1 MNNIKKLFFVILTM
15 LFGIGQLSILNF
27 QLGEAFAQEITVT
40 VTPTQQ
46 VLPPQ
51 VMLYITE
58 PANYFNIS
66 LSNTGKDNE
75 NIYLVMQIEQTN
87 PSTGL
92 GMSTPPKRQPQVPI
106 VVPAGGTRILTPG
119 EIRGLF
125 NHIPVNEI
133 KAPEGLFD
141 NYTDGSFGLLPEG
154 EYELH
159 LTAYHWNPG
168 SEPYVVSSPAGGVA
182 YFSVCYKAQAPEFLT
197 PMAAGASAFD
207 LFSVAELDPQ
217 SPLMTWK
224 APLVACNPSLIQYDY
239 SIRIVELLPGQLPDN
254 SMDNNPV
261 IYQSSSLSTPQCMVP
276 FSVIKQMKA
285 GKTYAAQVT
294 ATPANSNNKM
304 LNFVSIENK
313 GKSTYHL
320 FRLKDDGTTN
330 VDNDEMPKAP
340 EPEDVEE
347 NDNKDEDKE
356 SDKIE
361 EEKEEEDEDDITINM
376 GDVKTNEIVEDSLY
390 TFRNP
395 KIIDPYFQDT
405 NGVRKR
411 FVETGIEVAWERP
424 QFVGGEGQQNDTIR
438 IEYEVQLFDNGERAD
453 KEDAL
458 QQEPIYTFRTDEQK
472 DTIEWADMA
481 EAAEAGD
488 YMVLRIKPIVSHG
501 SSVAFTGDDNV
512 VDFALCNRLS
522 QQYFQCSSTTEI
534 ENTKPTTKSASD
546 FKGKQVSIGEYLM
559 TIDDISGNGTDGF
572 KGKGRVLWEPFGS
585 KIMVC
590 VTFDKLKINIDDVV
604 YEGTAVSETAPQMSS
619 NKECVDKL
627 FSDWGIDNL
636 IGDTGIP
643 YASQLQS
650 TSTGAVKSLA
660 EQINISKYYQAIKDG
675 EGLYD
680 LITSGGMDKLY
691 TPIKFPTE
699 VLPKGWD
706 VVDIQIADMK
716 FAPDHAT
723 MNIIGQS
730 ILPEC
735 DVLKSKMLVFGAPR
749 VCISPNRF
757 LPESGQIALL
767 GDFTLGTSDFE
778 MTFKAPQNVLEP
790 KDGCY
795 ISWHADT
802 LELLGID
809 ADMKFAGIVKDDNG
823 KPTTERPVM
832 NLKASFG
839 SWSDFLVD
847 NITIEDFQV
856 EDLPGYTFTA
866 SNIVYDHSD
875 RRNSAHMGAF
885 PEKYSKSKA
894 GIKGNEES
902 WHGLHIGE
910 IAVRLPK
917 SLQLG
922 EKNEDGD
929 YRLKLVGEEMFFDQ
943 SGVTLKMG
951 AENVFSAKEGTL
963 GGFGISLDKAV
974 LQIIQDD
981 FDNCMF
987 KGQLNIPIFGTK
999 EKDKNGKEKF
1009 GNVDYTC
1016 EIRRLTDPRP
1026 RSKVSESINP
1036 TELQKTRYSYV
1047 FLTEQ
1052 VDDLNFNCLVAD
1064 VDLDYKQTYFLVEAY
1079 DDEKEDKINTQ
1090 VELCIGGTIG
1100 IGGVDTANEWLKEK
1114 TKSLPLEVKIPDIHF
1129 TKMRLSNV
1137 KRADWHSIS
1146 DFATKKRKER
1156 EAREIEVEKELK
1168 KSLAYYQIAASEE
1181 MEFGENFYLD
1191 LGEWSLA
1198 SAKKRL
1204 GPFSFSLDKFKPSLK
1219 NSKLS
1224 VEVAGT
1230 VGLIEDK
1237 INVGATIEILA
1248 DVHTPGTDISEW
1260 SIDDG
1265 DIKFRGLSLDLDFTA
1280 LHLKGELNVI
1290 EDGTDHGYKGDL
1302 DISITGL
1309 FSLTCA
1315 GGYFEHEADANSLAG
1330 MKDEGIDT
1338 KTLDAGDRKYSW
1350 GYFMVKVESSTG
1362 IRVDPLVINRISGGF
1377 FFNCRPTK
1385 GKDTETDKF
1394 GGDPEPFYGNIGV
1407 AFGMKLSTSAGEK
1420 TLSANMDLLV
1430 CYDRQNNCLSTFMF
1444 NGDLKAVGGIINAK
1458 ASLIYENQK
1467 TQGGATQNRYLCLN
1481 VTVEAGA
1488 DTKALIADVTKANA
1502 ALESLKGTL
1511 DKFQENVDDIAN
1523 KMVVNP
1529 TQGLKQLSGKYDG
1542 DKSQE
1547 VAEDDTEDSDITAE
1561 VKEKNAKDVSN
1572 TLGAT
1577 AMKTKISLEFK
1588 ITWVKNGAEY
1598 NTPKWH
1604 LYLGEPEK
1612 DKRCSFTFLKFNGKI
1627 VTVDI
1632 GADAYLC
1639 LGNELPNNGALP
1651 AIPSKIT
1658 EFLSGHKS
1666 GSTDMGADL
1675 AKAERSRKKAA
1686 QALLGDDINGGVM
1699 VGASAWGYIKVDLGL
1714 LYGYIDAIAG
1724 FDASLVN
1731 YGSSAFCVNSGSK
1744 MGKDGWYAM
1753 GQLYA
1758 YLAAELGIHV
1768 KIGSFIN
1775 EKISIFHA
1783 GIGGV
1788 LELGLPNPTWVEG
1801 QARIKISLLGGLCKI
1816 NKKFEFSAG
1825 DHCVPFKGNALD
1837 GFEMFQ
1843 DVSLGSD
1850 SLYQALMDPTF
1861 AISANE
1867 ANNMTFTTTS
1877 SIGSHYRL
1885 LDPSYVD
1892 DIAKNM
1898 ETNEEDL
1905 KEKLATYAS
1914 RTYVFDVSQDKDAET
1929 NMKMG
1934 VRLFDLG
1941 TDPTTWIA
1949 NNNGEPLSESDFYKK
1964 MGRTSE
1970 KNSYNNMRQ
1979 MVSSYFNT
1987 RENTICESSK
1997 KRKGRALSNGE
2008 DGYLH
2013 TDNHSSNIDKFMD
2026 WGYHVGFSS
2035 SNSWGIKDKKEV
2047 NVSFREDKGTM
2058 FHLTNMN
2065 LEPGHAYAMFLV
2077 AEAYEIV
2084 NGERVWCEYIE
2095 NGKKYYIQWRQHK
2108 AWFFRVKS
2116 DEEEKIVT
2124 DSLRDLQPY
2133 IALAYPSI
2141 DGTKV
2146 VDNRGEGSM
2155 KAYYNDILHPTI
2167 ALNRDISGNVPAEKM
2182 KWVLTA
2188 ITAQGDTL
2196 SVQERD
2202 AKYFKNGNCINL
2214 EPATAFKDF
2223 DEFTAAHSNAT
2234 GTGKSYDFDN
2244 EIYHL
2249 ELVYTYQKSS
2259 AEKCKY
2265 TNCDST
2271 FHLVDL
2277 TLISLPHDVKT
2288 ANGTYTDSWNLT
2300 TSVDNTELLP
2310 YSLPFVGARIYQE
2323 PVFDYE
2329 KEMKEQAD
2337 ADHVFYNKK
2346 YSKYDIPFRLLD
2358 PYLYFAYLGK
2368 WTFIGDR
2375 AVNKYDFDDAPIPF
2389 GTETVIFN
2397 YNGTTVNTEFLKNE
2411 TSKTLNE
2418 VRDQMYGLWN
2428 DWQYN
2433 NTNMPYYPLPTLAKT
2448 VGGITVNNQ
2457 DGKTSTITPIN
2468 INHYSDWTF
2477 SFQNLVKDF
2486 TAPYT
2491 LATDFCEKLKQ
2502 ETRDLTAILYKHM
2515 AQEIETSNNYAYND
2529 NLNADIKKWSA
2540 NHRGRYI
2547 ECDYRG
2553 FSVKVPYYQLPL
2565 IFGDCFGGS
2574 AKYHY
2579 TADGKSKTF
2588 SVDSKSRTF
2597 KATIGKS
2604 DITDKTRWPS
2614 ESSNLLW
2621 FRLSDAAHKGTNFTQ
2636 TVKDSKGNSKSTT
2649 YPGEAWLRYTGS
2661 EYADSYE
2668 TTNNDERYIAWDQF
2682 NASKGME
2689 AVTDFRAFLYRVN
2702 CYDMVAGLYTRY
2714 DNVGADYAT
2723 KIVGINAGNA
2733 TATNMSQMTDAITNQ
2748 EHYLKTHYD
2757 QPMVQAIMT
2766 ELNSNESRLW
2776 FVNSDS
2782 IYQASWE
2789 KYENGMVVA
2798 TKIYKYN
2805 GEKIIKVCCM
2815 EEAGRTPWTSA
2826 RSSCTSIYFDSSMS
2840 KAEIYNTRNWFSGF
2854 SKLKTVNYTGN
2865 LNTSKVTDMAGM
2877 FKNCSSLTNLSI
2889 SSWNVSNVKD
2899 MEGMFNGCEELKTLN
2914 ITGWNTSKVEKM
2926 SNMFAY
2932 CYKLT
2937 EVKGIEKINTQKV
2950 KFMDGMFRDC
2960 ETMDWAPLDNFT
2972 SENLV
2977 SVSAMFKGCT
2987 KMEEINLNGI
2997 EGMKLTY
3004 TSGMFAGCSKLK
3016 TLNIK
3021 CLTGNEENLT
3031 YKDFYDGMF
3040 VNVPS
3045 TLTSN
3050 INYGLVDKIK
3060 DQIPGKPSATYDEN
3074 YIVVYGTLTDKPT
3087 TFSLTT
3093 TPSVTTTVVYD
3104 PITHTYVT
3112 TELGTNSNSNSNS
3125 SSGQTFTRASS
3136 SQNTGSTA
3144 QTTVSQTTISQGTT
3158 GIVRQSTVS
3167 QGTTAT
3173 RRATLGLSTSSQD
3186 TYESGSSRREYGGLT
3201 LENSN
3206 ESLGPVVM
3214 TREVTPV
3221 LVFMRKSAP
3230 KKDETTSVIVNGET
3244 KYVKVVNVWQG
3255 EDVLGKS
3262 YNQSKIPWSD
3272 VRADIKQVYIE
3283 QSFAQSPIST
3293 KNWFYGCT
3301 SLTDIYGL
3309 ENLNTSR
3316 VESMESMFGNCSKLT
3331 ELDLTHFK
3339 TNKLTNMSQMFWGCE
3354 SLKELGFGYNWKT
3367 ENVTDMS
3374 SLFSGCKLLQ
3384 KLQFVYDFDTPNV
3397 ENMANM
3403 FKDCEQLEYVNM
3415 SFNQEFNT
3423 EKVTNM
3429 SQMFQNCKRL
3439 KWIPRLTSTN
3449 SVTNMQ
3455 QMFYNCESLENL
3467 NFTGYNLS
3475 KVTNMKYAFS
3485 NCKAMK
3491 DLNLSTF
3498 MGEKLTTYGS
3508 MFSGLNTLCTI
3519 YIPYNC
3525 KKEVLDQCPKSTFPN
3540 LVLIYPA
3547 YVIRY
3552 KVGGNAQLHFVG
3564 SETTLKVGDKY
3575 NGYTIDAVW
3584 SGRDVIDSQ
3593 SGWGNTSNPWH
3604 KDLSYPITK
3613 VTIDQSFKDVPIVN
3627 AAYFFSFYSKKCTS
3641 ITGLQYLN
3649 LANAKDLTWMFSDY
3663 QGETLDLSQWN
3674 TQSATNMDW
3683 MFLNCPNLKTLKLGS
3698 NFKTDNVT
3706 SMTQMFSGC
3715 NSLESLDVSKFNTA
3729 NVESMYAMFGGCHN
3743 LKSLDVSKFDVSKVK
3758 AAGNIGYMFH
3768 NCSSLKTLD
3777 ISNFDMEKQTNM
3789 FGMFSGC
3796 ESLESLDLS
3805 SLDLMNV
3812 KSWMS
3817 LFDNCTSLRKLVLG
3831 SLITPDIIRKESIG
3845 SQVYGAFENV
3855 HDLTV
3860 VTPPEKLE
3868 AIKEAFI
3875 EKLGFVDGVTGT
3887 FYDKE
3892 PEKTGQVL
3900 WINDEKSLVFFYGSP
3915 VGDYYNSQVV
3925 TKKWEGDNVLGNK
3938 GTFAP
3943 WTQEIASSVE
3953 KVKFDASF
3961 ANARPTSTN
3970 AWFLN
3975 MSKLTEIENLKYL
3988 NTSEVTTMEDMFKMC
4003 SKLPSVDLSNFNT
4016 SKVTSMSYMFYYTG
4030 LEELD
4035 VSTFNTTNVTNMSR
4049 MFCQSDKL
4057 KKLDISNFNTS
4068 KVTSAPSLFNGC
4080 RALKE
4085 LKLGQNCTFTKVW
4098 PKKSSVFTSV
4108 SGMEVLVH
4116 SSYLDAVEK
4125 SFTDDLG
4132 FTSSNGEFIAEDQR
4146 KAQVLWNSSD
4156 KKLTFVYTK
4165 ELSAGKYYKGKY
4177 ISKAWGETDVLGA
4190 AQTKTSPWASDLK
4203 SQVATVEF
4211 DPSFANVKV
4220 TKTSNWFKGCT
4231 NLSTVKGLEN
4241 LKTASVTDMYG
4252 MFANCPSLE
4261 EIDLSSFDTKVVTS
4275 MSYMFDGCTS
4285 LKSLDLSNFNTEKL
4299 KYMTAMFRNC
4309 SDLTELKIGHFNT
4322 GSVTTMEALFQ
4333 GCSKLPTA
4341 DVEMWNTVKVTNMRY
4356 MFKGCAAMTEIKT
4369 GKFST
4374 SNVTDMSY
4382 MFSGCSALK
4391 YPSVYSFDVTKV
4403 KNFAYMFFDCSSATT
4418 INLSQWTT
4426 PAATNMQAMFKQ
4438 CSAASI
4444 IETSKFNTSNVTDMS
4459 YMFYKT
4465 NKLQSSWLS
4474 SFDTSKVTNMS
4485 YMFAYCGADY
4495 SNKWIS
4501 VSNFNTAN
4509 VTNMKGMFYGCSTLK
4524 SLDLTSFNMQK
4535 VTTVGSMF
4543 SYCSALSTLTIGNQF
4558 KPNLSSSTSNFY
4570 NISGLK
4576 VTIKN
4581 VSSASSDKYTI
4592 PGLLKKMGFTNNVTG
4607 TVQLTT
4613 GGPYNF

>member
-1 MNNIKKLFFVILTM
+1 M
-15 LFGIGQLSILNF
+15 LRHTIVLLLASL
-27 QLGEAFAQEITVT
+27 LAVSHASAQEITVT

-125 NHIPVNEI
+125 NHIPINEI

-197 PMAAGASAFD
+197 PMAAGASALD

-224 APLVACNPSLIQYDY
+224 APVVACNPTLIQYDY
-239 SIRIVELLPGQLPDN
+239 SIRIVELLPGQMPDN

-261 IYQSSSLSTPQCMVP
+261 VYQSSSLSTPQCMVP
-276 FSVIKQMKA
+276 FSVVKQLKA

-320 FRLKDDGTTN
+320 FRLKDDGTPK
-330 VDNDEMPKAP
+330 VENDETPQAP
-340 EPEDVEE
+340 EPEDV
-347 NDNKDEDKE
+347 DKDDDKDD
-356 SDKIE
+356 DKDGD
-361 EEKEEEDEDDITINM
+361 KGGDKTEEEDEDDISILM
-376 GDVKTNEIVEDSLY
+376 GDVKQGAVVEDSLY

-424 QFVGGEGQQNDTIR
+424 VFVGGEGQQNDTIR

-458 QQEPIYTFRTDEQK
+458 QQEPIYTFRTSEQK
-472 DTIEWADMA
+472 DTIEWSDMA
-481 EAAEAGD
+481 ELAEAGD

-501 SSVAFTGDDNV
+501 SSVAFTGEDNV
-512 VDFALCNRLS
+512 VDFALVNRLS
-522 QQYFQCSSTTEI
+522 QQYFQCSSTVEI

-559 TIDDISGNGTDGF
+559 TIDEISGNGADGF

-604 YEGTAVSETAPQMSS
+604 YEGIAVSETAPQMSS
-619 NKECVDKL
+619 NKECVDNL
-627 FSDWGIDNL
+627 FSEWGLDNL
-636 IGDTGIP
+636 IADTGIP
-643 YASQLQS
+643 YASTLQNKA
-650 TSTGAVKSLA
+650 TGAVKSLA
-660 EQINISKYYQAIKDG
+660 EEINLSQYYQAIKDG
-675 EGLYD
+675 EGLYS
-680 LITSGGMDKLY
+680 LITDGGMDKLY
-691 TPIKFPTE
+691 TPIKFPME
-699 VLPKGWD
+699 VLPQGWD

-757 LPESGQIALL
+757 LPESGHIALL
-767 GDFTLGTSDFE
+767 GDFTLAPSSDFE
-778 MTFKAPQNVLEP
+778 LTFKAPQDVLEP

-809 ADMKFAGIVKDDNG
+809 AYMKVAGIVKDVNG
-823 KPTTERPVM
+823 KPTTERP
-832 NLKASFG
+832 NIHLQASFG

-847 NITIEDFQV
+847 DVSIEDFQV
-856 EDLPGYTFTA
+856 EDLPGWTFTA
-866 SNIVYDHSD
+866 KNIVYDHSS
-875 RRNSAHMGAF
+875 RRNSSHMGAF

-894 GIKGNEES
+894 GIKGNDES
-902 WHGLHIGE
+902 WQGLHIGAIGIKFPE
-910 IAVRLPK
+910 
-917 SLQLG
+917 SLQIG
-922 EKNEDGD
+922 SDQDEDR
-929 YRLKLVGEEMFFDQ
+929 RLSIKGEEMFFDN

-951 AENVFSAKEGTL
+951 AENIFSAKEGTL

-999 EKDKNGKEKF
+999 EKDSKGNEKF

-1026 RSKVSESINP
+1026 RSAASEAINP
-1036 TELQKTRYSYV
+1036 TDLQKTRYSYV

-1064 VDLDYKQTYFLVEAY
+1064 VDLDHKQTYFLIEAY

-1114 TKSLPLEVKIPDIHF
+1114 TAGLPLEVKIPDIHF

-1146 DFATKKRKER
+1146 DFAAKKRKER

-1168 KSLAYYQIAASEE
+1168 KSMVYYQIAKSEE
-1181 MEFGENFYLD
+1181 MELGENFYLD

-1204 GPFSFSLDKFKPSLK
+1204 GPFSFSLDKFTPSLK
-1219 NSKLS
+1219 NSQLS
-1224 VEVAGT
+1224 VEVGGT
-1230 VGLIEDK
+1230 IGLVEDK

-1248 DVHTPGTDISEW
+1248 KVNTPGTDISNW

-1290 EDGTDHGYKGDL
+1290 EETGKKGYDGDL
-1302 DISITGL
+1302 DIDITGL
-1309 FSLTCA
+1309 FSLKCT
-1315 GGYFEHEADANSLAG
+1315 GGYFEHEADANSESE
-1330 MKDEGIDT
+1330 MKAEGVDT
-1338 KTLDAGDRKYSW
+1338 KTLDAGDKKYSW
-1350 GYFMVKVESSTG
+1350 GYFMVKMESSTG
-1362 IRVDPLVINRISGGF
+1362 IRIDPIVINRISGGF

-1385 GKDTETDKF
+1385 GKDDKTDKF
-1394 GGDPEPFYGNIGV
+1394 SGDPEPFYGNIGV
-1407 AFGMKLSTSAGEK
+1407 ALGMTLSSSAGEK
-1420 TLSANMDLLV
+1420 TLSADMDLLV
-1430 CYDRQNNCLSTFMF
+1430 CYDKQNKCLSTFMF
-1444 NGDLKAVGGIINAK
+1444 NGHLKAVGGIINAD

-1467 TQGGATQNRYLCLN
+1467 TQGGITQNRYLCLN
-1481 VTVEAGA
+1481 VTAEAGA

-1511 DKFQENVDDIAN
+1511 DKFQANVDDIAN

-1547 VAEDDTEDSDITAE
+1547 VAEEDTEDSNITAE
-1561 VKEKNAKDVSN
+1561 VKNKDAKNQLN
-1572 TLGAT
+1572 AT
-1577 AMKTKISLEFK
+1577 AMRTKISLEFK

-1612 DKRCSFTFLKFNGKI
+1612 DKRCSFTFLKFDGKI

-1675 AKAERSRKKAA
+1675 SKAERSRKKAA

-1699 VGASAWGYIKVDLGL
+1699 VGASAWGYISIDLGL

-1724 FDASLVN
+1724 FDCSLVN
-1731 YGSSAFCVNSGSK
+1731 YGNSAYCMNSGSK
-1744 MGKDGWYAM
+1744 MGKNGWYAM

-1867 ANNMTFTTTS
+1867 ANSMTFSTTS

-1892 DIAKNM
+1892 DIANKM

-1914 RTYVFDVSQDKDAET
+1914 RTYVFDVSQDRDADT
-1929 NMKMG
+1929 DMKMG

-1949 NNNGEPLSESDFYKK
+1949 ENGGKPLSEGDFYKK
-1964 MGRTSE
+1964 MGKTSE
-1970 KNSYNNMRQ
+1970 KTSYDNMRQ
-1979 MVSSYFNT
+1979 MVASYFNT
-1987 RENTICESSK
+1987 REKTVCETSMSHKSRSRSS
-1997 KRKGRALSNGE
+1997 AEN
-2008 DGYLH
+2008 GYLH
-2013 TDNHSSNIDKFMD
+2013 SDAHSTNIDKFLD
-2026 WGYHVGFSS
+2026 WEYFSS
-2035 SNSWGIKDKKEV
+2035 PWFSSNFSWGIKDKTEV

-2065 LEPGHAYAMFLV
+2065 LQPGHAYAMFLV
-2077 AEAYEIV
+2077 ADAYEIV

-2095 NGKKYYIQWRQHK
+2095 NGKQNFIQWRQHK

-2146 VDNRGEGSM
+2146 VDNRGEGSV

-2167 ALNRDISGNVPAEKM
+2167 ALNRDISASVPEEKM
-2182 KWVLTA
+2182 KWVLTG

-2196 SVQERD
+2196 ASQERN
-2202 AKYFKNGNCINL
+2202 AKYVRQGNCINL
-2214 EPATAFKDF
+2214 EPASVFNAF
-2223 DEFTAAHSNAT
+2223 DEFTAAHSNAV
-2234 GTGKSYDFDN
+2234 GTGMNYDFNN
-2244 EIYHL
+2244 ETYHL
-2249 ELVYTYQKSS
+2249 ELVYTYQKKSS
-2259 AEKCKY
+2259 GAKCKY

-2277 TLISLPHDVKT
+2277 TLTSLPHDVKT
-2288 ANGTYTDSWNLT
+2288 ANGTYTDSWKLT

-2310 YSLPFVGARIYQE
+2310 YSLPFVGARTYSE

-2329 KEMKEQAD
+2329 KEMKEQSD

-2346 YSKYDIPFRLLD
+2346 YSKNSTPFRLLD

-2433 NTNMPYYPLPTLAKT
+2433 NDNMPYYPLPTLAKT

-2457 DGKTSTITPIN
+2457 DGKTSTITPLN
-2468 INHYSDWTF
+2468 INHYKDYTYC
-2477 SFQNLVKDF
+2477 FQDLAKDF

-2491 LATDFCEKLKQ
+2491 LATNFCEKLKQ
-2502 ETRDLTAILYKHM
+2502 ETRDLTHLFYLSM
-2515 AQEIETSNNYAYND
+2515 AEKVEVGDYWDYND
-2529 NLNADIKKWSA
+2529 GLNFWVKQWSS

-2547 ECDYRG
+2547 ECEHGG

-2565 IFGDCFGGS
+2565 IFGDCFGGN

-2579 TADGKSKTF
+2579 TNAKGDKKTF
-2588 SVDSKSRTF
+2588 SVDGKSRTF
-2597 KATIGKS
+2597 KATIGK
-2604 DITDKTRWPS
+2604 DDMTDKTRWPS
-2614 ESSNLLW
+2614 ETSNLLW
-2621 FRLSDAAHKGTNFTQ
+2621 FRLSDAAHKGTTFSPTIFNLDLQ
-2636 TVKDSKGNSKSTT
+2636 YKTVT

-2668 TTNNDERYIAWDQF
+2668 TTDNNERYIAWDQF
-2682 NASKGME
+2682 DARKGME
-2689 AVTDFRAFLYRVN
+2689 AVSDFCALLYRVN
-2702 CYDMVAGLYTRY
+2702 CYDIAKGLYTLNG
-2714 DNVGADYAT
+2714 NVGADNMTEVAR
-2723 KIVGINAGNA
+2723 IGAGNA
-2733 TATNMSQMTDAITNQ
+2733 TAKNMGQMTDAIENQ
-2748 EHYLKTHYD
+2748 ERYLKTHYD
-2757 QPMVQAIMT
+2757 QPKVQAIHT
-2766 ELNSNESRLW
+2766 AANENESHLW
-2776 FVNSDS
+2776 FVYSDS
-2782 IYQASWE
+2782 IYQEKWE
-2789 KYENGMVVA
+2789 NEDYQTKYS
-2798 TKIYKYN
+2798 
-2805 GEKIIKVCCM
+2805 GEKVIRVWCM
-2815 EEAGRTPWTSA
+2815 DEADDKPWSSA
-2826 RSSCTSIYFDSSMS
+2826 RYSCTAVYFDSSMS
-2840 KAEIYNTRNWFSGF
+2840 KAEIFKTRNWFNDFG
-2854 SKLKTVNYTGN
+2854 KLKTVNYPGN
-2865 LNTSKVTDMAGM
+2865 LNTSQVTDMAAM
-2877 FKNCSSLTNLSI
+2877 FHNCSSLTNLRLQ
-2889 SSWNVSNVKD
+2889 SWDVSKVKD
-2899 MEGMFNGCEELKTLN
+2899 MSNMFGNCDELKTVN
-2914 ITGWNTSKVEKM
+2914 IDGWNTSNVEKM
-2926 SNMFAY
+2926 HYMFAY
-2932 CYKLT
+2932 CPKLT
-2937 EVKGIEKINTQKV
+2937 EVVGIEKIKTSKV
-2950 KFMDGMFRDC
+2950 TDMSGMFRGC
-2960 ETMDWAPLDNFT
+2960 ESMDWAPLDNFT
-2972 SENLV
+2972 SEKLI
-2977 SVSAMFKGCT
+2977 SVNDMFSGCS
-2987 KMEEINLNGI
+2987 KMEEISLNGI
-2997 EGMKLTY
+2997 EGLGLKY
-3004 TSGMFAGCSKLK
+3004 TSGMFTGCKSMTHLH
-3016 TLNIK
+3016 IK
-3021 CLTGNEENLT
+3021 SLTCDDENLT
-3031 YKDFYDGMF
+3031 YKSNYSGMF
-3040 VNVPS
+3040 TGVPDLQYCDIS
-3045 TLTSN
+3045 
-3050 INYGLVDKIK
+3050 YGLVDKIK
-3060 DQIPGKPSATYDEN
+3060 DQIPGKVYPQYDEN

-3087 TFSLTT
+3087 SNFTLVGSPGLA
-3093 TPSVTTTVVYD
+3093 TTVVYD
-3104 PITHTYVT
+3104 PISHTYVT
-3112 TELGTNSNSNSNS
+3112 TNVGTSSSSNSNANS
-3125 SSGQTFTRASS
+3125 QSQTFTQASSGQTFTQASR
-3136 SQNTGSTA
+3136 SQGTSATRQA
-3144 QTTVSQTTISQGTT
+3144 TTVSQSTGLVRQGTVSQSSSQGTNALGSVRLGT
-3158 GIVRQSTVS
+3158 GNRTE
-3167 QGTTAT
+3167 G
-3173 RRATLGLSTSSQD
+3173 
-3186 TYESGSSRREYGGLT
+3186 
-3201 LENSN
+3201 NS
-3206 ESLGPVVM
+3206 EAFASLVQ
-3214 TREVTPV
+3214 EETPV
-3221 LVFMRKSAP
+3221 LVFMRRNAP
-3230 KKDETTSVIVNGET
+3230 KKDETTSVTVNGET
-3244 KYVKVVNVWQG
+3244 KYVKVIDLWQG
-3255 EDVLGKS
+3255 EDILGKS
-3262 YNQSKIPWSD
+3262 YSQNKAPWSS
-3272 VRADIKQVYIE
+3272 VREEIKEVYIE
-3283 QSFAQSPIST
+3283 NTFAQSPTST
-3293 KNWFYGCT
+3293 RNWFFKCT
-3301 SLTDIYGL
+3301 NLEKIYGL
-3309 ENLNTSR
+3309 KNLNTSR
-3316 VESMESMFGNCSKLT
+3316 VESMEGMFGYCSKLT
-3331 ELDLTHFK
+3331 ELDLSNFK
-3339 TNKLTNMSQMFWGCE
+3339 TNKLNDMNQMFWNCE
-3354 SLKELGFGYNWKT
+3354 SLKELSFGYNWKT

-3374 SLFSGCKLLQ
+3374 SLFSGCKSL
-3384 KLQFVYDFDTPNV
+3384 KEVSFVYDFDTQNV
-3397 ENMANM
+3397 EDMGGM
-3403 FKDCEQLEYVNM
+3403 FNNCEQLEHINM
-3415 SFNQEFNT
+3415 SFGQEFNT
-3423 EKVTNM
+3423 AKVTNM
-3429 SQMFQNCKRL
+3429 SRMFQNCKLL
-3439 KWIPRLTSTN
+3439 KWMPTISTTEN
-3449 SVTNMQ
+3449 VQGMM
-3455 QMFYNCESLENL
+3455 QMFSGCESMEEI
-3467 NFTGYNLS
+3467 NFTGYDMS
-3475 KVTNMKYAFS
+3475 KVSSNSGMFQ
-3485 NCKAMK
+3485 NCKSLK
-3491 DLNLSTF
+3491 VLNLSNF
-3498 MGEKLTTYGS
+3498 RGESLKYYNNL
-3508 MFSGLNTLCTI
+3508 FSGMNRECTI
-3519 YIPYNC
+3519 YIPSDC

-3552 KVGGNAQLHFVG
+3552 QVGGNAQLLFLG
-3564 SETTLKVGDKY
+3564 SKTELKEGDMY
-3575 NGYTIDAVW
+3575 NGYKIDKVW
-3584 SGRDVIDSQ
+3584 SGSSVMDCRDQYDAP
-3593 SGWGNTSNPWH
+3593 WTS
-3604 KDLSYPITK
+3604 DISYPITK
-3613 VTIDQSFKDVPIVN
+3613 VTIDPSFKNVPITN
-3627 AAYFFSFYSKKCTS
+3627 AYNYFNFYQNKCTS

-3649 LANAKDLTWMFSDY
+3649 MENAKTMSWMFSDY

-3674 TQSATNMDW
+3674 TQGATNMDF
-3683 MFLNCPNLKTLKLGS
+3683 MFQNCPNLKTLKLGS
-3698 NFKTDNVT
+3698 NFKTGNVT
-3706 SMTQMFSGC
+3706 SMQAMFSGC
-3715 NSLESLDVSKFNTA
+3715 SSLESLNVSSFNTS
-3729 NVESMYAMFGGCHN
+3729 NVENMSMMFNGCRS

-3758 AAGNIGYMFH
+3758 DGALWAMFSG
-3768 NCSSLKTLD
+3768 CRSLKTLD
-3777 ISNFDMEKQTNM
+3777 VSSFDMEKQTNM
-3789 FGMFSGC
+3789 LGMFSDC

-3805 SLDLMNV
+3805 GLDLSNV
-3812 KSWMS
+3812 KSWMAA
-3817 LFDNCTSLRKLVLG
+3817 FNGCTSLRKLVIG
-3831 SLITPDIIRKESIG
+3831 SLITPDIIKKETLG
-3845 SQVYGAFENV
+3845 GQVYGAFDNV

-3860 VTPPEKLE
+3860 ITPPEKLE
-3868 AIKEAFI
+3868 AIKGAFI

-3892 PEKTGQVL
+3892 PAKTGQAL
-3900 WINDEKSLVFFYGSP
+3900 WINDEKSLVFFYGAP
-3915 VGDYYNSQVV
+3915 VGDYYNGQVV

-3938 GTFAP
+3938 GSFAP
-3943 WTQEIASSVE
+3943 WTQEIASNVE

-3961 ANARPTSTN
+3961 ANARPTSTK

-3975 MSKLTEIENLKYL
+3975 MQNLTEIENLRYL
-3988 NTSEVTTMEDMFKMC
+3988 NTSEVTTMEDMFKIC
-4003 SKLPSVDLSNFNT
+4003 PKLKDIDLSNFNT
-4016 SKVTSMSYMFYYTG
+4016 SNVASMSYMFYYTG
-4030 LEELD
+4030 VEELD
-4035 VSTFNTTNVTNMSR
+4035 VSSFNTTKVTNMARMFCESRNLKKLDLSNFNTTNVT
-4049 MFCQSDKL
+4049 
-4057 KKLDISNFNTS
+4057 
-4068 KVTSAPSLFNGC
+4068 SAPYMFNGC

-4098 PKKSSVFTSV
+4098 PKKSSVFASV

-4132 FTSSNGEFIAEDQR
+4132 FTSSNGEFIATDQR

-4156 KKLTFVYTK
+4156 RKLTFVYTK

-4177 ISKAWGETDVLGA
+4177 ISKVWGETDVLTGNQGTISA
-4190 AQTKTSPWASDLK
+4190 WASDLK
-4203 SQVATVEF
+4203 SQVTTVEF

-4220 TKTSNWFKGCT
+4220 TKTTNWFKGCT
-4231 NLSTVKGLEN
+4231 NLSSVKGLEN

-4252 MFANCPSLE
+4252 MFANCSSLK

-4341 DVEMWNTVKVTNMRY
+4341 DVEMWNTVKVTNMSY

-4465 NKLQSSWLS
+4465 NKLQSTWVYY
-4474 SFDTSKVTNMS
+4474 FDTSQVENMS
-4485 YMFAYCGADY
+4485 YMFAYSG
-4495 SNKWIS
+4495 SEHSGHWIS
-4501 VSNFNTAN
+4501 LGNFDTSK
-4509 VTNMKGMFYGCSTLK
+4509 VKNMEGMFYGCSTLT
-4524 SLDLTSFNMQK
+4524 SLELTNFSLLN
-4535 VTTVGSMF
+4535 VTKTYRMF
-4543 SYCSALSTLTIGNQF
+4543 SYCTALKKLTIGNKF
-4558 KPNLSSSTSNFY
+4558 KPDVSSSTSSFY
-4570 NISGLK
+4570 NVSGLK
-4576 VTIKN
+4576 VTLKN

-4592 PGLLKKMGFTNNVTG
+4592 PRLLKKMGFVNNTTG

-4613 GGPYNF
+4613 GGPYDF